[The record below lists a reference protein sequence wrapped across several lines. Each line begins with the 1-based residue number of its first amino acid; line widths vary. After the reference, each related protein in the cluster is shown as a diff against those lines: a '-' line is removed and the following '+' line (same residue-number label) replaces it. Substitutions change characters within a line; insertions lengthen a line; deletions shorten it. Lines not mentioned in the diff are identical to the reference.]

1 VHCNINFAVHQT
13 FLFRAEI
20 NDRNRNAA
28 RIGPLLWLFAPNSFI
43 NPLLRTND
51 RLRGGNE
58 LAKTYPYIDIAVMDG
73 VRQRLAAGDALCLLS
88 PSLDEV
94 IWANA
99 SGARLF
105 GFDAPGELI
114 GIDPELSALAKRQIA
129 AGQEGPVA
137 VRLSTGVA
145 TQLAMLTAKKLT
157 LPGEEPAL
165 LLSEAGGSAAP
176 VDLIA
181 GLDGESSHAAL
192 LDASGALLAQSPGMR
207 RLGIE
212 ESDFIRLAGELKFEA
227 DRLVKRRIRT
237 LFGDLP
243 AGAGRIS
250 DEPEMSLLLIVESA
264 AAAPAPAPLAP
275 EVSAPAT
282 APEAPVMRRF
292 ARYFA
297 DEDETSSR
305 EEAEDAPEVAA
316 PVSIA
321 EPAAPIIL
329 PEPFDLEAA
338 HALEEIDDESAALAE
353 EFAAAQEAAPIV
365 ETEPDA
371 ADVQALAEEPEALS
385 QSIRFAWRIG
395 ADGKFSEVSPE
406 FAQAVG
412 SGPAYIVGRTF
423 REVAQSFTFD
433 TDGEIAAL
441 LERRETWSG
450 RTVLWPIEGTDL
462 RAPVDLAALP
472 AHGRDRAFDGFKG
485 FGIVRLADAVIDADG
500 AGLAMKTPQAQA
512 EPAADDPFRSE
523 TPALTIVRPSKP
535 VIGQVINLGER
546 RASRAEPSEAQEP
559 KGNALNEVERSA
571 FREIAERLRE
581 DERGRPSFG
590 TRAKPPIIEHE
601 PLPVAEP
608 EPAAAEQ
615 AHFPTIEDAEPL
627 ALDLP
632 AQAEHSADPEMDEA
646 AALAASKYEEM
657 LRDLIE
663 TADKPIEP
671 EDLPALEL
679 AEPPG
684 AKFDEMLRDILVTA
698 DVPQLDE
705 RLIKAK
711 SAEEILRHAE
721 ERHRLENEA
730 LTNEVRPV
738 EAEPMAGSALDEFDL
753 VDSPETEAG
762 ELNLETAPPAN
773 GWEAPESDI
782 SKLRNFVPAHR
793 DPDTSILSRLPTP
806 VMIYSGKRVHFANA
820 AFLDVT
826 GYRSAEALEILG
838 GIDQLIAGAHAEEG
852 SGRIS
857 LRISGNGIKP
867 FNTIIRS
874 VPWDGTNAMML
885 TIREE
890 GGAPSSAVRAFPRAE
905 TGDFETHALRREAAE
920 LSSILDTATDGV
932 VILDADGNIRS
943 MSQSAEALF
952 GFDPAEIAGK
962 PFSLLLAT
970 ESQRSAS
977 DYISGMSGGGLASV
991 MNDGRE
997 VIGRE
1002 AHGRFIP
1009 LFMTIG
1015 RLQDSDGF
1023 CAVLRDMTQWKR
1035 AEEELIAARRQA
1047 EEASATKS
1055 EFLTRVSHE
1064 IRTPLNAIIGF
1075 SELMSEE
1082 RFGPIG
1088 NQRYLD
1094 YSKDIHRSGRHVLDL
1109 VNDLLDISK
1118 IEAGEQEMNFEAVA
1132 LNEALAESVALMQPQ
1147 ANRERVIIRSSF
1159 ASTLPD
1165 VVADLRSIKQI
1176 ALNLLSNAVRYTG
1189 AGGQVIVSTAY
1200 ELNGEVVIRVRDT
1213 GAGMRQQDID
1223 QAMKPFKQ
1231 LSTVRRGRGDGT
1243 GLGLPLTK
1251 AMVEGNR
1258 AKFEISSTPGQG
1270 TLVEIKFPPMRV
1282 LAR

>member
-1 VHCNINFAVHQT
+1 
-13 FLFRAEI
+13 
-20 NDRNRNAA
+20 
-28 RIGPLLWLFAPNSFI
+28 
-43 NPLLRTND
+43 
-51 RLRGGNE
+51 
-58 LAKTYPYIDIAVMDG
+58 MDG
-73 VRQRLAAGDALCLLS
+73 VRHRLAAGDALCLLS
-88 PSLDEV
+88 PALDEV
-94 IWANA
+94 MWANA

-114 GIDPELSALAKRQIA
+114 GLDPDLSALAKRQIA

-137 VRLSTGVA
+137 VRLSSGVA
-145 TQLAMLTAKKLT
+145 TQLAMLTAKRLT
-157 LPGEEPAL
+157 LPGGEAAL

-176 VDLIA
+176 VDLIS
-181 GLDGESSHAAL
+181 GLDGDTSHAAL
-192 LDASGALLAQSPGMR
+192 IDASGALLAQSPGMK
-207 RLGIE
+207 RLDIE
-212 ESDFIRLAGELKFEA
+212 KDEFVRLAGELKFES

-237 LFGDLP
+237 KFGYLP

-250 DEPEMSLLLIVESA
+250 DEPELSLLLIIETGEA
-264 AAAPAPAPLAP
+264 ASAPAP
-275 EVSAPAT
+275 SASEAASSAA
-282 APEAPVMRRF
+282 APEAPAMRKI

-305 EEAEDAPEVAA
+305 EERVSVPEAAA
-316 PVSIA
+316 PLPEAIA
-321 EPAAPIIL
+321 PFIL

-338 HALEEIDDESAALAE
+338 HELEEIDDESAALTGEFEAAE
-353 EFAAAQEAAPIV
+353 QVEPVVEDIPAAAAQQPVAEVP
-365 ETEPDA
+365 EP
-371 ADVQALAEEPEALS
+371 LG

-395 ADGKFSEVSPE
+395 PDGKFSEVSPE
-406 FAQAVG
+406 FAEAVG
-412 SGPAYIVGRTF
+412 AGPADIVGRTF
-423 REVAQSFTFD
+423 RELAAAHAFD
-433 TDGEIAAL
+433 IDGEISAL
-441 LERRETWSG
+441 LDRRDTWSG
-450 RTVLWPIEGTDL
+450 RSVLWPIAGTDL

-472 AHGRDRAFDGFKG
+472 VHGRDRKFDGFKG
-485 FGIVRLADAVIDADG
+485 FGIVRLADAVIDAEA
-500 AGLAMKTPQAQA
+500 AGLALTAPEEKPT
-512 EPAADDPFRSE
+512 PAAADPFRGE
-523 TPALTIVRPSKP
+523 KPALTIVRPSNPAIGK
-535 VIGQVINLGER
+535 VIDLEER
-546 RASRAEPSEAQEP
+546 RASRAEPVEEAAP
-559 KGNALNEVERSA
+559 KGNTLNEIERSA

-590 TRAKPPIIEHE
+590 TRSKPPIIEHE
-601 PLPVAEP
+601 PLPAAKP
-608 EPAAAEQ
+608 MEPAAE
-615 AHFPTIEDAEPL
+615 IEDIPAIEDTEPL
-627 ALDLP
+627 ELDLA
-632 AQAEHSADPEMDEA
+632 AQPEHAGDAEMDEA

-671 EDLPALEL
+671 ADLPALEL
-679 AEPPG
+679 SEPPG
-684 AKFDEMLRDILVTA
+684 AKFDEMLRDILETA
-698 DVPQLDE
+698 DEPPIDE
-705 RLIKAK
+705 RMIKAR
-711 SAEEILRHAE
+711 SAEEILRQAE

-730 LTNEVRPV
+730 LTNEGPAV
-738 EAEPMAGSALDEFDL
+738 EAEPLAGSALDEFDL
-753 VDSPETEAG
+753 ADSDGADSDGADSDGIEAETETSATG
-762 ELNLETAPPAN
+762 AFET
-773 GWEAPESDI
+773 ESP
-782 SKLRNFVPAHR
+782 LAAHR
-793 DPDTSILSRLPTP
+793 DPDTSILARLPTP
-806 VMIYSGKRVHFANA
+806 VMIYSGRRVHFANA

-826 GYRSAEALEILG
+826 GYRSAGALELLG

-852 SGRIS
+852 SGRVSI
-857 LRISGNGIKP
+857 RISGNGIKP

-874 VPWDGTNAMML
+874 VPWDGVNAMML
-885 TIREE
+885 TIRDEN
-890 GGAPSSAVRAFPRAE
+890 GAPSSVVRAFPRAE
-905 TGDFETHALRREAAE
+905 TGELETHALRREAAE
-920 LSSILDTATDGV
+920 LSAILDTATDGV
-932 VILDADGNIRS
+932 VILDAGGNIRS

-952 GFDPAEIAGK
+952 GFDPAEITGK

-977 DYISGMSGGGLASV
+977 DYISGMSGGGVASV

-1035 AEEELIAARRQA
+1035 AEEELIEARRMA

-1075 SELMSEE
+1075 SELMAEE

-1094 YSKDIHRSGRHVLDL
+1094 YAKDIHRSGRHVLDL

-1213 GAGMRQQDID
+1213 GAGMRQQEID

-1282 LAR
+1282 LAG

>member
-1 VHCNINFAVHQT
+1 M
-13 FLFRAEI
+13 
-20 NDRNRNAA
+20 
-28 RIGPLLWLFAPNSFI
+28 
-43 NPLLRTND
+43 
-51 RLRGGNE
+51 
-58 LAKTYPYIDIAVMDG
+58 AVMDG
-73 VRQRLAAGDALCLLS
+73 VRQRLTAGDALCLIS
-88 PSLDEV
+88 PALDEV

-105 GFDAPGELI
+105 GFDAPSDLI
-114 GIDPELSALAKRQIA
+114 GLDPQLSALAKRQIA

-137 VRLSTGVA
+137 VRLSSGVA
-145 TQLAMLTAKKLT
+145 TQLVMLTAKKLT
-157 LPGEEPAL
+157 LPGGEPAL

-176 VDLIA
+176 DDLIK
-181 GLDGESSHAAL
+181 GLDGENSHAAL
-192 LDASGALLAQSPGMR
+192 IDASGAALAQSQGLE
-207 RLGIE
+207 RLGIAE
-212 ESDFIRLAGELKFEA
+212 HEFKNLASELKFEA

-237 LFGDLP
+237 RFGDFP

-250 DEPEMSLLLIVESA
+250 DEPELSLLLIIETA
-264 AAAPAPAPLAP
+264 QAAPAPMPRIEAPVAA
-275 EVSAPAT
+275 V
-282 APEAPVMRRF
+282 PEAPAMRRF

-297 DEDETSSR
+297 DEDETLGR
-305 EEAEDAPEVAA
+305 EELAEADPAA
-316 PVSIA
+316 ADP
-321 EPAAPIIL
+321 EPAMSFVV
-329 PEPFDLEAA
+329 PEPLDIEAA
-338 HALEEIDDESAALAE
+338 HELEEIEDESAALAD
-353 EFAAAQEAAPIV
+353 EFEAA
-365 ETEPDA
+365 EQSAPDA
-371 ADVQALAEEPEALS
+371 ETVPADAALEQPAGELAAPD
-385 QSIRFAWRIG
+385 QSVRFAWRIG
-395 ADGKFSEVSPE
+395 EDGKFSEVSPE

-412 SGPAYIVGRTF
+412 PGPADIVGRTF
-423 REVAQSFTFD
+423 RELSVSYAFD

-441 LERRETWSG
+441 LERRDTWSG
-450 RTVLWPIEGTDL
+450 RSVLWPIEGTDL

-472 AHGRDRAFDGFKG
+472 VHGRGRTFEGFKG
-485 FGIVRLADAVIDADG
+485 FGIVRLADAVVDVDA
-500 AGLAMKTPQAQA
+500 AGLEIMPHEAEAAPEPESAAPDTAQ
-512 EPAADDPFRSE
+512 DDPFRGE
-523 TPALTIVRPSKP
+523 KPALTIVRPAEPQQQDSLGK
-535 VIGQVINLGER
+535 VIHLGER
-546 RASRAEPSEAQEP
+546 RASRAEAPDESAP
-559 KGNALNEVERSA
+559 KINALNDIERSA

-581 DERGRPSFG
+581 DERGRPTFG

-601 PLPVAEP
+601 PLPAAEP
-608 EPAAAEQ
+608 DAPAAELEDISS
-615 AHFPTIEDAEPL
+615 IEDAEPL
-627 ALDLP
+627 EPDAAPALTELSGDT
-632 AQAEHSADPEMDEA
+632 EMDEA
-646 AALAASKYEEM
+646 AALAAFKYEEM

-663 TADKPIEP
+663 TAEKPIDPATLP
-671 EDLPALEL
+671 ETELPEL
-679 AEPPG
+679 PG

-698 DVPQLDE
+698 DEPQLDE
-705 RLIKAK
+705 RFIKVQ
-711 SAEEILRHAE
+711 SAEEILRLAE
-721 ERHRLENEA
+721 ERHRLENEE
-730 LTNEVRPV
+730 LTSRA
-738 EAEPMAGSALDEFDL
+738 EAGGGQADEDAPLSGSALDEFDL
-753 VDSPETEAG
+753 ADSG
-762 ELNLETAPPAN
+762 EFAEREDEPETAPEP
-773 GWEAPESDI
+773 EAERHVRGSAEPEPDADA
-782 SKLRNFVPAHR
+782 LAPAHR

-806 VMIYSGKRVHFANA
+806 VMIYSGRRVHFANA

-852 SGRIS
+852 SGRVSI
-857 LRISGNGIKP
+857 RISGNGIKP

-874 VPWDGTNAMML
+874 VPWDGVNAMML
-885 TIREE
+885 TIRDEQS
-890 GGAPSSAVRAFPRAE
+890 AASSVVRAFPAAEGGDRAMQ
-905 TGDFETHALRREAAE
+905 ALRREAAE

-932 VILDADGNIRS
+932 VILDSDGNIRS

-1035 AEEELIAARRQA
+1035 AEEELIEARRQA

-1064 IRTPLNAIIGF
+1064 VRTPLNAIIGF
-1075 SELMSEE
+1075 SELMAEE

-1094 YSKDIHRSGRHVLDL
+1094 YSKDINRSGRHVLDL

>member
-1 VHCNINFAVHQT
+1 LQCTNN
-13 FLFRAEI
+13 FLFRTEI
-20 NDRNRNAA
+20 NDRNRNAG
-28 RIGPLLWLFAPNSFI
+28 RFCGVLWLFAPEGFI
-43 NPLLRTND
+43 NSLLRTND
-51 RLRGGNE
+51 RPQGGKLVGQN
-58 LAKTYPYIDIAVMDG
+58 YPYIDIAVMDG

-88 PSLDEV
+88 PALDEV
-94 IWANA
+94 IWVNL
-99 SGARLF
+99 SGALLF
-105 GFDAPGELI
+105 GFDAPGDLI
-114 GIDPELSALAKRQIA
+114 GQDPELGALAKRQIA

-137 VRLSTGVA
+137 VRLSSGVA
-145 TQLAMLTAKKLT
+145 TRLAMLTAKLLT
-157 LPGEEPAL
+157 LPDGDAAL

-192 LDASGALLAQSPGMR
+192 LDASGGLLAQSPGMQ

-212 ESDFIRLAGELKFEA
+212 ADEFVRMAGELKFEA

-237 LFGDLP
+237 KLGDFP

-250 DEPEMSLLLIVESA
+250 DEPELSLLLIIDTSE
-264 AAAPAPAPLAP
+264 AAPAPR
-275 EVSAPAT
+275 
-282 APEAPVMRRF
+282 APEASVPAAAPEASAMRRF

-297 DEDETSSR
+297 DEDETSGR
-305 EEAEDAPEVAA
+305 EEKADA
-316 PVSIA
+316 PVSVA
-321 EPAAPIIL
+321 EPVAPIVL

-338 HALEEIDDESAALAE
+338 YDLEDIDDESAALGE
-353 EFAAAQEAAPIV
+353 EFEAA
-365 ETEPDA
+365 EDA
-371 ADVQALAEEPEALS
+371 APALEARTSDDLPPLAEEKETAS

-395 ADGKFSEVSPE
+395 ADGKFTEVSPD
-406 FAQAVG
+406 FAHAVG
-412 SGPAYIVGRTF
+412 AGPANIVGRTF
-423 REVAQSFTFD
+423 RELAASYAFD
-433 TDGEIAAL
+433 KDGEISAL
-441 LERRETWSG
+441 LDRRDTWSG
-450 RTVLWPIEGTDL
+450 RSVLWPIEGTDL
-462 RAPVDLAALP
+462 CAPVDLAALP

-485 FGIVRLADAVIDADG
+485 FGIVRLGDAVIDADA
-500 AGLAMKTPQAQA
+500 AGLAMMPPAPEPVA
-512 EPAADDPFRSE
+512 EDPFRGE
-523 TPALTIVRPSKP
+523 KPALTIVRPAKP
-535 VIGQVINLGER
+535 FVGKPSIGQVIDLGER
-546 RASRAEPSEAQEP
+546 RASRAEPAEEP
-559 KGNALNEVERSA
+559 AAKGNALNEIERSA

-590 TRAKPPIIEHE
+590 TRGKPPIIEHE
-601 PLPVAEP
+601 PSPPAVEP
-608 EPAAAEQ
+608 EAP
-615 AHFPTIEDAEPL
+615 IEDAEPL
-627 ALDLP
+627 ELDLP
-632 AQAEHSADPEMDEA
+632 APSERASDPEMDEA
-646 AALAASKYEEM
+646 AAQAAAKYEEM

-663 TADKPIEP
+663 TAEKPIDP
-671 EDLPALEL
+671 ATLPATEL
-679 AEPPG
+679 PELPG

-698 DVPQLDE
+698 DEPQLDE

-711 SAEEILRHAE
+711 SAEEILRQAE

-730 LTNEVRPV
+730 LTSEVRPV

-753 VDSPETEAG
+753 AESSGHEAS
-762 ELNLETAPPAN
+762 ELAAETAPPD
-773 GWEAPESDI
+773 GDEWEASEKTEIEAEEFS
-782 SKLRNFVPAHR
+782 PAHR

-852 SGRIS
+852 TGRVS

-874 VPWDGTNAMML
+874 VPWDGVNAMML
-885 TIREE
+885 TIRDENT
-890 GGAPSSAVRAFPRAE
+890 ASSSVVRAFPASENGDRAMQ
-905 TGDFETHALRREAAE
+905 ALRREAAE

-1035 AEEELIAARRQA
+1035 AEEELIEARRQA

-1165 VVADLRSIKQI
+1165 VVADLRSVKQI

>member
-1 VHCNINFAVHQT
+1 VA
-13 FLFRAEI
+13 
-20 NDRNRNAA
+20 
-28 RIGPLLWLFAPNSFI
+28 
-43 NPLLRTND
+43 TN
-51 RLRGGNE
+51 
-58 LAKTYPYIDIAVMDG
+58 YPFIDIAVMDG

-88 PSLDEV
+88 PELDEV

-105 GFDAPGELI
+105 GFDAPGDLI
-114 GIDPELSALAKRQIA
+114 GLDPELSALAKRQIA

-137 VRLSTGVA
+137 VRLSSGVA
-145 TQLAMLTAKKLT
+145 TQLAMLTAKRLT
-157 LPGEEPAL
+157 LPDGEAAL

-176 VDLIA
+176 NDLIA
-181 GLDGESSHAAL
+181 GLDGETSHAAL
-192 LDASGALLAQSPGMR
+192 LDASGAILAQSPGMT

-212 ESDFIRLAGELKFEA
+212 DNEFVRLAGELKYEG

-237 LFGDLP
+237 KLGDLP

-250 DEPEMSLLLIVESA
+250 DEPELSLLLIIETA
-264 AAAPAPAPLAP
+264 QTAPAPAPILETKQISLP
-275 EVSAPAT
+275 EAAAKAPA
-282 APEAPVMRRF
+282 MRRF

-297 DEDETSSR
+297 DEDETGGG
-305 EEAEDAPEVAA
+305 EAPTFEAA
-316 PVSIA
+316 EQPAEASI
-321 EPAAPIIL
+321 PFL
-329 PEPFDLEAA
+329 VPEPVDIEAA
-338 HALEEIDDESAALAE
+338 HALEEIEDESAALADAFE
-353 EFAAAQEAAPIV
+353 AAAPAAEPELHAAAQEI
-365 ETEPDA
+365 EDEESEPSA
-371 ADVQALAEEPEALS
+371 QP
-385 QSIRFAWRIG
+385 IRFAWRIA
-395 ADGKFSEVSPE
+395 ADGTFTEVSPE
-406 FAQAVG
+406 LAQAVG
-412 SGPAYIVGRTF
+412 EGPANIIGRTF
-423 REVAQSFTFD
+423 SELAQAFSFD
-433 TDGEIAAL
+433 VDGEITAL
-441 LERRETWSG
+441 LERRDTWSG
-450 RTVLWPIEGTDL
+450 RSVLWPIEGTDL

-472 AHGRDRAFDGFKG
+472 VHGKGRLFEGFKG
-485 FGIVRLADAVIDADG
+485 FGIVRLADAVVDVDA
-500 AGLAMKTPQAQA
+500 AGLEIMPAEAAA
-512 EPAADDPFRSE
+512 EPSASDPVSGDPFRGE
-523 TPALTIVRPSKP
+523 KPALTIVRPAEPQTPSSIGK
-535 VIGQVINLGER
+535 VIHLGER
-546 RASRAEPSEAQEP
+546 RASRAENAEETAP
-559 KGNALNEVERSA
+559 KITALNEIERSA

-581 DERGRPSFG
+581 DDRGRPTFG

-601 PLPVAEP
+601 PSPVAGPEAPAAEP
-608 EPAAAEQ
+608 EGIPA
-615 AHFPTIEDAEPL
+615 IEDAEPL
-627 ALDLP
+627 ELDAVSHVP
-632 AQAEHSADPEMDEA
+632 EPSGDTEMDEA
-646 AALAASKYEEM
+646 AALAALKYEEM

-663 TADKPIEP
+663 TAEKQIDSAALP
-671 EDLPALEL
+671 EAELPEL
-679 AEPPG
+679 PG

-698 DVPQLDE
+698 DEPQLDE
-705 RLIKAK
+705 RFIKVQ
-711 SAEEILRHAE
+711 SAEEILRLAE
-721 ERHRLENEA
+721 ERHRLENEQ
-730 LTNEVRPV
+730 LTSRAQAGGGQADEDAPL
-738 EAEPMAGSALDEFDL
+738 AGSELDEFDL
-753 VDSPETEAG
+753 AGSGDIAYGEDGTQAAPDRDEAEWDAQDKTEPELDA
-762 ELNLETAPPAN
+762 
-773 GWEAPESDI
+773 
-782 SKLRNFVPAHR
+782 PAHR

-806 VMIYSGKRVHFANA
+806 VMIYSGRRVHFANA

-826 GYRSAEALEILG
+826 GYRSAEALEVLG
-838 GIDQLIAGAHAEEG
+838 GVDQLIAGAHAEEG
-852 SGRIS
+852 SGRVS

-874 VPWDGTNAMML
+874 VPWDGVNAMML
-885 TIREE
+885 TIRDET
-890 GGAPSSAVRAFPRAE
+890 GAPSAVVRAFPRAE
-905 TGDFETHALRREAAE
+905 AGEMETQALRREAAE

-932 VILDADGNIRS
+932 VILDTDGNIRS
-943 MSQSAEALF
+943 MSPSAEALF

-977 DYISGMSGGGLASV
+977 DYISTMSGGGLASV

-1035 AEEELIAARRQA
+1035 AEEELIEARRQA

-1064 IRTPLNAIIGF
+1064 VRTPLNAIIGF
-1075 SELMSEE
+1075 SELMAEE

-1094 YSKDIHRSGRHVLDL
+1094 YSKDINRSGRHVLDL

-1258 AKFEISSTPGQG
+1258 ARFEISSTPGQG

>member
-1 VHCNINFAVHQT
+1 
-13 FLFRAEI
+13 
-20 NDRNRNAA
+20 
-28 RIGPLLWLFAPNSFI
+28 
-43 NPLLRTND
+43 
-51 RLRGGNE
+51 
-58 LAKTYPYIDIAVMDG
+58 MDG
-73 VRQRLAAGDALCLLS
+73 VRQRLAAGDALCLLT
-88 PSLDEV
+88 PELDEV

-99 SGARLF
+99 AGARLF
-105 GFDAPGELI
+105 GFDAPGDLI
-114 GIDPELSALAKRQIA
+114 GLDPELGALAKRQIA

-137 VRLSTGVA
+137 VRLSSGVA
-145 TQLAMLTAKKLT
+145 TQLAMLTAKRLT
-157 LPGEEPAL
+157 LPGGEAAL
-165 LLSEAGGSAAP
+165 RLSEAGGSAAP
-176 VDLIA
+176 ADLIA
-181 GLDGESSHAAL
+181 GLDGETSHAAL
-192 LDASGALLAQSPGMR
+192 IDASGALLAQSPGMP

-212 ESDFIRLAGELKFEA
+212 ENEFVRLAGELKFEA

-237 LFGDLP
+237 TLGDMP

-250 DEPEMSLLLIVESA
+250 DEPELSLLLIIETA
-264 AAAPAPAPLAP
+264 EAAPAPPQPAP
-275 EVSAPAT
+275 EDSAPAA
-282 APEAPVMRRF
+282 APEAVAMRRF

-297 DEDETSSR
+297 DEDETSGR
-305 EEAEDAPEVAA
+305 EESAEGPLAAA
-316 PVSIA
+316 PP
-321 EPAAPIIL
+321 PASERGAPFVI
-329 PEPFDLEAA
+329 PEPLDLDAA
-338 HALEEIDDESAALAE
+338 HALEEIEDESAALAR
-353 EFAAAQEAAPIV
+353 EFEAAEEAAPNI
-365 ETEPDA
+365 EAEPEA
-371 ADVQALAEEPEALS
+371 GEPQNMAEEPEPLS
-385 QSIRFAWRIG
+385 QSARFAWRIG
-395 ADGKFSEVSPE
+395 ADGKFTEVSPE

-412 SGPAYIVGRTF
+412 AGPADIVGRTF
-423 REVAQSFTFD
+423 RELAQTFAFD
-433 TDGEIAAL
+433 TDGEISTL
-441 LERRETWSG
+441 LDRRDTWSG
-450 RTVLWPIEGTDL
+450 RSVLWPIAGTDL

-472 AHGRDRAFDGFKG
+472 VHGRDRAFDGFKG
-485 FGIVRLADAVIDADG
+485 FGIVRLADAVIDADA
-500 AGLAMKTPQAQA
+500 AGLTLAAPDEKPN
-512 EPAADDPFRSE
+512 PAAEDPFRGE
-523 TPALTIVRPSKP
+523 KPALTIVRSSTPAIGK
-535 VIGQVINLGER
+535 VIDLGER
-546 RASRAEPSEAQEP
+546 RASRAEPVEEAASR
-559 KGNALNEVERSA
+559 GNTLNEIERSA

-581 DERGRPSFG
+581 DERGRPNFG
-590 TRAKPPIIEHE
+590 TRPKPPIIEHE
-601 PLPVAEP
+601 PLPAAES
-608 EPAAAEQ
+608 EAPAAATEEI
-615 AHFPTIEDAEPL
+615 AVAIEDAEPL
-627 ALDLP
+627 ELDPP
-632 AQAEHSADPEMDEA
+632 ARPEHPGDPEMDEA

-663 TADKPIEP
+663 TAEKPIEP
-671 EDLPALEL
+671 ADLPALEL
-679 AEPPG
+679 PEPPG
-684 AKFDEMLRDILVTA
+684 AKFDEMLRDILDTA
-698 DVPQLDE
+698 DEPQLDE
-705 RLIKAK
+705 RMIKAR
-711 SAEEILRHAE
+711 SAEEILRQAE
-721 ERHRLENEA
+721 ERHRMENEQ
-730 LTNEVRPV
+730 LTSGRP
-738 EAEPMAGSALDEFDL
+738 EAAAEPMAGSALDEFDL
-753 VDSPETEAG
+753 ADRAEIENFEA
-762 ELNLETAPPAN
+762 EAEALPPAVSDWAAPE
-773 GWEAPESDI
+773 GEASKFEAPVS
-782 SKLRNFVPAHR
+782 VHR
-793 DPDTSILSRLPTP
+793 DPDTSILARLPTP
-806 VMIYSGKRVHFANA
+806 VMIYSGRRVHFANA

-852 SGRIS
+852 SGRVSI
-857 LRISGNGIKP
+857 RISGNGIKP

-874 VPWDGTNAMML
+874 VPWDGVNAMML

-890 GGAPSSAVRAFPRAE
+890 EAATSGVIRAFPTADGGER
-905 TGDFETHALRREAAE
+905 TMQALRREASE

-952 GFDPAEIAGK
+952 GFDPAEITGR

-977 DYISGMSGGGLASV
+977 DYISGMSGGGVASV

-1035 AEEELIAARRQA
+1035 AEEELIEARRLA

-1064 IRTPLNAIIGF
+1064 VRTPLNAIIGF

-1094 YSKDIHRSGRHVLDL
+1094 YAKDIHRSGRHVLDL

-1213 GAGMRQQDID
+1213 GAGMRQQEIE